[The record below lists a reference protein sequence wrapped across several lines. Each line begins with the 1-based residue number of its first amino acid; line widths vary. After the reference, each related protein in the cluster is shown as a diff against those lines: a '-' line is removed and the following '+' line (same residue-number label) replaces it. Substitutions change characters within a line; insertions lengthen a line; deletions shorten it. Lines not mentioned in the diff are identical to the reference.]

1 MPRLQSGSVESPSG
15 PVIIAFTLPI
25 CLGCSG
31 PWAGRSAGD
40 RSRAYRPALSR
51 NRTTPCSGHCRWNES
66 SPSAKSVNF
75 FWDSP
80 FGNLGRMQLGIE
92 VAVVQVEPEIPPI
105 SMPLVVTT
113 EVSITPTL
121 QPANSLVRGEV
132 SLVLR
137 FLQVTL
143 EELVQRVGELQLL
156 KLR

>member
-1 MPRLQSGSVESPSG
+1 
-15 PVIIAFTLPI
+15 
-25 CLGCSG
+25 
-31 PWAGRSAGD
+31 
-40 RSRAYRPALSR
+40 
-51 NRTTPCSGHCRWNES
+51 
-66 SPSAKSVNF
+66 
-75 FWDSP
+75 
-80 FGNLGRMQLGIE
+80 MQLGIE